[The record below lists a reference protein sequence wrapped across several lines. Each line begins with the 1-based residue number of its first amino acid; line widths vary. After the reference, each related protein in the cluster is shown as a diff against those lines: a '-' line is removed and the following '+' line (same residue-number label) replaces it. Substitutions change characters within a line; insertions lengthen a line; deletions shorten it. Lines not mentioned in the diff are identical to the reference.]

1 MEVEQPVDNGS
12 PMPQRQQNQNQGGG
26 GPGGRGGGGG
36 GGKQFQNNRNRNNRG
51 GGGGGMNRGGGGGRN
66 SFGGGNRGGG
76 GGGGFR
82 QNQDNQDGNGDGDN
96 QQQNQGGFQNRG
108 GGRGGRNRFSG
119 GGGQGGDG
127 DQGFDRRRSG
137 PGEMYFI
144 GEKLRMLQGQLL
156 DIPPIDETDA
166 KFSGRNRL
174 YVGNLTPDVTEE
186 ELVELFLP
194 YGEITEVFMNME
206 KNYAFVRVDF
216 FSNAEKAK
224 RELDGTS
231 RKNRILKIRF
241 APNATALRVSN
252 LGPFVTNELLYR
264 AFEVF
269 GPVESAKVQ
278 VDERGKS
285 TGEGIVEYKNKPS
298 ASAALKHC
306 SEKCFFLDSSLRPCF
321 VEPYTYQDNN
331 SDGLSE
337 KLINKKIPEFLKSRQ
352 QGPRF
357 ADQGSFEHEYGQRWK
372 HMHEM
377 YKQKVEALK
386 RDMVMEEEKLE
397 AQMEF
402 ARHEHEIE
410 QLREQLRMREQ
421 DKDRKKAEWEM
432 KERFVNESRE
442 RLQMQMSDQRMGF
455 QGNNSFNNRNNSFD
469 MMNQGGGGG
478 NRNNS
483 FGGEVRD
490 YGHGGQKRQSRFD
503 NHEMNQMN
511 QQQDQQQGQQQ
522 QQQQPQ
528 QGLPDQPEQQ
538 GPGQEQG
545 PGGPAA
551 EGGMGDAANIV
562 GGNGGGVGG
571 GPVGIEQLLSNAFG
585 GGGGNNNRNNNP
597 WNNGGG
603 NNGGNRGDDFQN
615 KRRRF

>member
-1 MEVEQPVDNGS
+1 MSGQLSRATRLSLDNCPVRRDLIAYSRSEKDSIVEKAEKRNVDQKTFNEELLKANNGYS
-12 PMPQRQQNQNQGGG
+12 EA
-26 GPGGRGGGGG
+26 
-36 GGKQFQNNRNRNNRG
+36 K
-51 GGGGGMNRGGGGGRN
+51 
-66 SFGGGNRGGG
+66 
-76 GGGGFR
+76 
-82 QNQDNQDGNGDGDN
+82 NQDNQDGNGDGDN

-483 FGGEVRD
+483 FGGA
-490 YGHGGQKRQSRFD
+490 S
-503 NHEMNQMN
+503 
-511 QQQDQQQGQQQ
+511 
-522 QQQQPQ
+522 
-528 QGLPDQPEQQ
+528 LPDQPEQQ

-562 GGNGGGVGG
+562 GGNGGGVGA

>member
-1 MEVEQPVDNGS
+1 
-12 PMPQRQQNQNQGGG
+12 
-26 GPGGRGGGGG
+26 
-36 GGKQFQNNRNRNNRG
+36 
-51 GGGGGMNRGGGGGRN
+51 
-66 SFGGGNRGGG
+66 
-76 GGGGFR
+76 
-82 QNQDNQDGNGDGDN
+82 
-96 QQQNQGGFQNRG
+96 
-108 GGRGGRNRFSG
+108 
-119 GGGQGGDG
+119 
-127 DQGFDRRRSG
+127 
-137 PGEMYFI
+137 MYFI
-144 GEKLRMLQGQLL
+144 NEKLRVLHSQLL
-156 DIPPIDETDA
+156 DLPPVDETDA

-186 ELVELFLP
+186 ELTELFLP
-194 YGEITEVFMNME
+194 YGEITEIFMNME
-206 KNYAFVRVDF
+206 KNYAFVRVDY

-278 VDERGKS
+278 VNERGLS
-285 TGEGIVEYKNKPS
+285 TGEGIVEFKNKPS
-298 ASAALKHC
+298 ATAALKHC
-306 SEKCFFLDSSLRPCF
+306 TEKCFFLDSSLRPCF

-331 SDGLSE
+331 ADGLSE

-352 QGPRF
+352 NGPRF
-357 ADQGSFEHEYGQRWK
+357 ADVGSFEHEYGQRWK
-372 HMHEM
+372 HIHEM
-377 YKQKVEALK
+377 YKQKAEALK

-442 RLQMQMSDQRMGF
+442 RLQMQMSDQRLSF
-455 QGNNSFNNRNNSFD
+455 QGNNFGGNNRNSFD
-469 MMNQGGGGG
+469 MMNQGGGGGGGG

-490 YGHGGQKRQSRFD
+490 YGHGGGQKRQSRFD

-511 QQQDQQQGQQQ
+511 QPDQQQQGQQQ
-522 QQQQPQ
+522 PPQ
-528 QGLPDQPEQQ
+528 DQPDQQ
-538 GPGQEQG
+538 GPGGEEQGGVGG
-545 PGGPAA
+545 PGGD
-551 EGGMGDAANIV
+551 GGLGNIGDGGNLGGGPGGIGVGV
-562 GGNGGGVGG
+562 GGVGVGG
-571 GPVGIEQLLSNAFG
+571 GPGGQVGIEQLLSNAFG
-585 GGGGNNNRNNNP
+585 GGNNRWN
-597 WNNGGG
+597 NNGGG
-603 NNGGNRGDDFQN
+603 GGNQNRGGNDDFQN